1 MAVGLVVE
9 AASVQIATLP
19 KEQFPPSLGPLLRL
33 LFFSPRPD
41 AFLSAT
47 ATRAELTVIAP
58 PDQLSPLDRYG
69 LRRDETSWRV
79 VRVGEGAMGFEKE
92 GVIERITGSLA
103 AASIPVL
110 YVSTFSSDYVLVPS
124 TRLEEALRV
133 LHHPQAPS
141 SEGSNSGEEYI
152 PSPSVVSQHSHP
164 LNVLNASTRI
174 VQVCSAGV
182 TGAPSF
188 GAETANP
195 GAGSSWLGPTR

>member
-1 MAVGLVVE
+1 
-9 AASVQIATLP
+9 
-19 KEQFPPSLGPLLRL
+19 
-33 LFFSPRPD
+33 
-41 AFLSAT
+41 
-47 ATRAELTVIAP
+47 
-58 PDQLSPLDRYG
+58 
-69 LRRDETSWRV
+69 
-79 VRVGEGAMGFEKE
+79 MGFEKV

-182 TGAPSF
+182 LLPLVTHSLQARQIERRHRHLHTAALIRLLLMPAQARQALARRPPIQELAPH
-188 GAETANP
+188 
-195 GAGSSWLGPTR
+195 GSDPRVVCVVLCRMTHHS